1 MDRHTRSIRLA
12 PAIAVAAILAVPMAA
27 GATPAGPMTMANGS
41 IAAVNGSSVTVAS
54 PDGSR
59 KVVKIQPDTLILRRD
74 VATLGAIKPGDALAV
89 TAKKGAEGSLT
100 AVSINIF
107 SPQLWSRV
115 RKGQW
120 MMDTGNIMT
129 NALVTQVVERVDG
142 RTLYMKLD
150 QGTGMIS
157 VPNAA
162 EIHRLTTVRPAD
174 LKPGLKVTIRGVAD
188 SDGTI
193 NASSIT
199 FDRPG

>member
-1 MDRHTRSIRLA
+1 MRRNTRSTHLVA
-12 PAIAVAAILAVPMAA
+12 VIAVSVFLTVPMAA
-27 GATPAGPMTMANGS
+27 GAAPAEPVATIAGS
-41 IAAVNGSSVTVAS
+41 VAAVNGGNVTIASS
-54 PDGSR
+54 DGSR
-59 KVVKIQPDTLILRRD
+59 KVAKIQPDTLILRRES
-74 VATLGAIKPGDALAV
+74 ATLGAIKPGDALAV
-89 TAKKGAEGSLT
+89 TATKGAEGSLT

-120 MMDTGNIMT
+120 MMETGNIMT

-162 EIHRLTTVRPAD
+162 EIHRLITVRLGD
-174 LKPGLKVTIRGVAD
+174 LKPGLRVTVRGVAD

>member
-1 MDRHTRSIRLA
+1 MRRNARPTDVFA
-12 PAIAVAAILAVPMAA
+12 AIAVSVILSVPMAA
-27 GATPAGPMTMANGS
+27 GAAMAESVTTTTGS
-41 IAAVNGSSVTVAS
+41 IAAVKGGSVTIAS

-59 KVVKIQPDTLILRRD
+59 KVVKIQSDTLILRREA
-74 VATLGAIKPGDALAV
+74 ATLGAIKPGTPLAV

-142 RTLYMKLD
+142 RTLYMKLA

-157 VPNAA
+157 VPKSA
-162 EIHRLTTVRPAD
+162 EIHRLITVRLVD
-174 LKPGLKVTIRGVAD
+174 LRPGVKVTIRGIAN

-193 NASSIT
+193 KASSIT
-199 FDRPG
+199 FDRQG

>member
-1 MDRHTRSIRLA
+1 MTPSSITSGV
-12 PAIAVAAILAVPMAA
+12 PPTAVATT
-27 GATPAGPMTMANGS
+27 GTPAACASRTTFGNPS
-41 IAAVNGSSVTVAS
+41 VNDGSVTIAS
-54 PDGSR
+54 SDGSR
-59 KVVKIQPDTLILRRD
+59 KVAKIQPDTLILRRETT
-74 VATLGAIKPGDALAV
+74 TLGAIKPGDALAV
-89 TAKKGAEGSLT
+89 TATKGAEGSLT

-120 MMDTGNIMT
+120 MMETGNIMT

-157 VPNAA
+157 VPTAA
-162 EIHRLTTVRPAD
+162 EIHRLTTVRPGD
-174 LKPGLKVTIRGVAD
+174 LKPGMRVTVRGVAD

-193 NASSIT
+193 KASSIT

>member
-1 MDRHTRSIRLA
+1 MRRNARPTDLFA
-12 PAIAVAAILAVPMAA
+12 AIAVSVILSVPMAA
-27 GATPAGPMTMANGS
+27 GAAMAESVTTTTGS
-41 IAAVNGSSVTVAS
+41 IAAVKGGSVTIAS
-54 PDGSR
+54 P
-59 KVVKIQPDTLILRRD
+59 ILRREA
-74 VATLGAIKPGDALAV
+74 ATLGAIKPGTPLAV

-142 RTLYMKLD
+142 RTLYMKLA
-150 QGTGMIS
+150 QGTGIIS
-157 VPNAA
+157 VPHSA
-162 EIHRLTTVRPAD
+162 EIHRLITVRLVD
-174 LKPGLKVTIRGVAD
+174 LKPGVKVTIRGIAN

-193 NASSIT
+193 KASSIT
-199 FDRPG
+199 FDRQG

>member
-1 MDRHTRSIRLA
+1 MHRNTRSTHLG
-12 PAIAVAAILAVPMAA
+12 AVIVVSVFLTVPMAA
-27 GATPAGPMTMANGS
+27 GAAPAGPVATLAGS
-41 IAAVNGSSVTVAS
+41 VAAVNGGSVTIAS
-54 PDGSR
+54 SDGSR
-59 KVVKIQPDTLILRRD
+59 KVAKIQPDTLILRRETT
-74 VATLGAIKPGDALAV
+74 TLGAIKPGDALAV

-120 MMDTGNIMT
+120 MMETGNIMT

-157 VPNAA
+157 VPTAA
-162 EIHRLTTVRPAD
+162 EIHRLTTVRPGD
-174 LKPGLKVTIRGVAD
+174 LKPGMRVTVRGVAD

-193 NASSIT
+193 KASSIT